1 MSARSR
7 NHSTWMMG
15 AMLGSTALS
24 GAALIAMALW
34 PRGRTD
40 PARPSDSWQTAPTYT
55 EADVEAAARMLASEN
70 PLGSRAL
77 HIEQIHTQLRSR
89 KPGQSLFDRI
99 TAGSGWGPQGARSSG
114 GGTRPVSTENGATE
128 TLRQLAR
135 EVLDGLHP
143 SQVPGARKFFEPEQ
157 QDRALAIATRGR
169 EKQAAGLPLTAQEQR
184 LLRYRKSAREVRRH
198 WISDGARYVGTIEG
212 VEFFT

>member
-1 MSARSR
+1 MSTRR
-7 NHSTWMMG
+7 TQTWVLG
-15 AMLGSTALS
+15 AMLGSSALT
-24 GAALIAMALW
+24 GGALIAMALW
-34 PRGRTD
+34 PRRRME
-40 PARPSDSWQTAPTYT
+40 PALPSDGWQTAPTYT

-70 PLGSRAL
+70 PGGSRAL

-99 TAGSGWGPQGARSSG
+99 TAGSGWGPQGERRAG
-114 GGTRPVSTENGATE
+114 GGTRPVSTENATTE
-128 TLRQLAR
+128 AFRQLAR

-143 SQVPGARKFFEPEQ
+143 SQVLGARKFFEPEQ

-169 EKQAAGLPLTAQEQR
+169 EKQAAGLPLTAQETR
-184 LLRYRKSAREVRRH
+184 LLRYRKSAREVRRY
-198 WISDGARYVGTIEG
+198 WISDGARYVGTIDG